1 MMKILFLCDGRA
13 QCTQEEKTECFKN
26 GGNCRHTSDIRHAKN
41 FQCCHWMRVKELTAE
56 LGTVYVEKEPTAETE
71 PQLDIEAVTTGE
83 TKAEREAFD
92 FLRRRFNRK
101 ERDSEQETGQMGKYK
116 AIPRDAARAAGQ
128 P

>member
-1 MMKILFLCDGRA
+1 MTEIKFLCDGRA

-56 LGTVYVEKEPTAETE
+56 PGTTYVEKEPAAETE

-83 TKAEREAFD
+83 TKAELDAFD
-92 FLRRRFNRK
+92 FIRRRFNRK
-101 ERDSEQETGQMGKYK
+101 E
-116 AIPRDAARAAGQ
+116 
-128 P
+128 

>member
-13 QCTQEEKTECFKN
+13 QCTQKEKTECFKN

-41 FQCCHWMRVKELTAE
+41 FLRCHWMRVKELTAE
-56 LGTVYVEKEPTAETE
+56 FDTKYVEKEPTAETE

-83 TKAEREAFD
+83 TKAERETFV

-101 ERDSEQETGQMGKYK
+101 E
-116 AIPRDAARAAGQ
+116 
-128 P
+128 

>member
-1 MMKILFLCDGRA
+1 MMKILLLCDGRA
-13 QCTQEEKTECFKN
+13 QCSQKEKTECFKN

-56 LGTVYVEKEPTAETE
+56 YGTEYVEKEPTAETE

-92 FLRRRFNRK
+92 FMRRRFNRK
-101 ERDSEQETGQMGKYK
+101 E
-116 AIPRDAARAAGQ
+116 
-128 P
+128 